1 MLTTTR
7 QTECR
12 ALSAGPD
19 SPISRRG
26 AGRWCVVI
34 IVLLAAVC
42 SSSAEACNI
51 PVFRYALE
59 RWKSDAYEVVVFYDQ
74 QLTAEQAAFL
84 QRLTAASNSGRGHAN
99 IKVVRSQVGANQNAA
114 HAELW
119 QNIQASTTATLPYVV
134 IQTKFR
140 DRIVNSWHST
150 LSEAAESN
158 LLISPVRTE
167 LAKRLLGGDS
177 VVWLMLKSKDPARSK
192 AARELLRSATETL
205 SAKIELPEGVGL
217 PGSELY
223 SEIPLLL
230 QFSVLE
236 IDPDD
241 KREQFLVKLLTSFQR
256 EAFADGDPLVIPVF
270 GRGRALE
277 VIPASTLNQKLV
289 EELTVFLSGPCSCQV
304 KDRNPG
310 FDLLLSADWE
320 SELFGN
326 EGERPPAVSVT
337 EPDSKPKLLTIPP
350 GRKR

>member
-1 MLTTTR
+1 MLMTNR
-7 QTECR
+7 KTEY
-12 ALSAGPD
+12 SPGPD
-19 SPISRRG
+19 SPASSRGRG
-26 AGRWCVVI
+26 GWCAAVI
-34 IVLLAAVC
+34 VMLAAAFAP
-42 SSSAEACNI
+42 SAHACNI

-59 RWKSDAYEVVVFYDQ
+59 RWKSDAYDVIVFHDQ
-74 QLTAEQAAFL
+74 PLTTEQTEFL
-84 QRLTAASNSGRGHAN
+84 QRLSAASHSGGGQAN
-99 IKVVRSQVGANQNAA
+99 INVVPSPIGASQTAA

-119 QNIQASTTATLPYVV
+119 QNIQVSTAVTLPYVV

-140 DRIVNSWHST
+140 DRIINSWHST
-150 LSEAAESN
+150 LSKAAEAN
-158 LLISPVRTE
+158 LLTSPARTE
-167 LAKRLLGGDS
+167 LAKRLLRGDS
-177 VVWLMLKSKDPARSK
+177 VVWLMLKSADPARNK
-192 AARELLRSATETL
+192 VGGQLLRSATDAV
-205 SAKIELPEGVGL
+205 SAKVELPDGIGL

-241 KREQFLVKLLTSFQR
+241 QREQFLVKLLTSFQS
-256 EAFADGDPLVIPVF
+256 EAFAEGDPLVVPVF

-277 VIPASTLNQKLV
+277 VIPASTLNPKLI

-320 SELFGN
+320 RELFGN
-326 EGERPPAVSVT
+326 GGERPPAVSVT